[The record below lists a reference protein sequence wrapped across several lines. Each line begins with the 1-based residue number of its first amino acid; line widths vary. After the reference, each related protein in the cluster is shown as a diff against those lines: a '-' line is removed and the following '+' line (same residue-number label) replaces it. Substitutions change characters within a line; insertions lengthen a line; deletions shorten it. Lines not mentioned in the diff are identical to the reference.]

1 MDIEPEASGPDY
13 NSSALTGPLG
23 QAASIYVN
31 NMENNTKEVRSTNYN
46 SFFWIFI
53 IYSPSWRLS
62 VQLARTSRAEK
73 KDAAGTNAVT
83 HHVKAT
89 YALE

>member
-31 NMENNTKEVRSTNYN
+31 NMENNTKEVYSTNCN
-46 SFFWIFI
+46 SLF
-53 IYSPSWRLS
+53 WRLS

-83 HHVKAT
+83 HHAKAT